1 MDNQSDM
8 NLQIK
13 TKTEWLPFI
22 HTYFKTHKEYISFI
36 HKYFK
41 TKTELLLKSI
51 HTSILKQR
59 QNYKHSQIDFKTT
72 IEWLTFTHIFEIK
85 GRMETKKTFHSK
97 NNSAINSLISFAFVY
112 MVNLVIFLCMFI
124 DTI

>member
-85 GRMETKKTFHSK
+85 GRMETKKLSIQK
-97 NNSAINSLISFAFVY
+97 IILQ
-112 MVNLVIFLCMFI
+112 
-124 DTI
+124 